1 MDIVTTYLFPLLAF
15 VTMISII
22 VIIHEW
28 GHYRAG
34 RLFGLIGT
42 HFSLGFGPKLM
53 GWTDRRGTEWRL
65 SPFLI
70 GGYVRFPGDDEKK
83 PAPAGTV
90 TLQSL
95 KRWQRAVVVGAGPG
109 INIVLAIALFSLIA
123 GVWGYP
129 VGRPLVQSVEAGS
142 PAAAAGLAKGDM
154 IRSIDGN
161 RIITGNDVGKNVMLH
176 PGRQAK
182 VVVERDGSERSFTFP
197 IGRRQ
202 FVDDDGNKADIGY
215 LGVMMPTEYQRA
227 GDPITAVVQGTTDGM
242 FLTYAQ
248 LESLRQM
255 VSGERSVTE
264 LSGPIK
270 IARASAKAMSFG
282 LMPFVYLM
290 AMISIAVAVMNLL
303 PIPGLDGGHLATY
316 AVEGVMGRDLPEK
329 VTKRLVRVG
338 LSLIVCLSVFAFTL
352 DIVSLT

>member
-1 MDIVTTYLFPLLAF
+1 VDIVTTYLFPLLAF

-42 HFSLGFGPKLM
+42 HFSLGFGPKLV

-70 GGYVRFPGDDEKK
+70 GGYVRFPGDDDKNPVPE
-83 PAPAGTV
+83 GTV

-129 VGRPLVQSVEAGS
+129 VGRPIVQSVEAGS
-142 PAAAAGLAKGDM
+142 PASTAGMAEGDV
-154 IRSIDGN
+154 IRTIDGN
-161 RIITGNDVGKNVMLH
+161 RIVTGNDVSKNVMLH
-176 PGRQAK
+176 PGRATT
-182 VVVERDGSERSFTFP
+182 VVVDRGGREESFSFP
-197 IGRRQ
+197 IGRRE
-202 FVDDDGNKADIGY
+202 FVDDDGNRAEIGY
-215 LGVMMPTEYQRA
+215 LGVKLPTVYERA
-227 GDPITAVVQGTTDGM
+227 GDPITAVVQGTSDGV

-255 VSGERSVTE
+255 VSGQRSVTE

-316 AVEGVMGRDLPEK
+316 AVEGVMRRDLPEK
-329 VTKRLVRVG
+329 FTRRLVQCG
-338 LSLIVCLSVFAFTL
+338 LGLIVCLSVFAFTL